1 MDRDYVDEIWNDGD
15 DDDDDDDDGTHMY
28 HVLCTYVLCTMDVCM
43 YVPLSV
49 DFWMIDYVWNSG
61 LSL

>member
-1 MDRDYVDEIWNDGD
+1 MDEIWN

-28 HVLCTYVLCTMDVCM
+28 YVLCTYVLYM